1 MKFWEKFE
9 KFQPRW
15 KLQPEQLKSSET
27 KSWWWWLFVAIGF
40 VIGVTAVALVVLLV
54 FLGLGFFVS
63 LLWNYAVAPIFN
75 ISELT
80 TYTASALLFLIYATI
95 RVVKWALD

>member
-1 MKFWEKFE
+1 MKFWEKF
-9 KFQPRW
+9 
-15 KLQPEQLKSSET
+15 QPEQPENSET
-27 KSWWWWLFVAIGF
+27 KSWWWWPFAAFGFLIG
-40 VIGVTAVALVVLLV
+40 ITAVALVVLLV

-80 TYTASALLFLIYATI
+80 TYTASALLFLVFAVI
-95 RVVKWALD
+95 RIVKWALD

>member
-1 MKFWEKFE
+1 MKFWEKF
-9 KFQPRW
+9 
-15 KLQPEQLKSSET
+15 QPEQLKVSET

-40 VIGVTAVALVVLLV
+40 VIGVTAVALIVALV
-54 FLGLGFFVS
+54 FLALGFFAS
-63 LLWNYAVAPIFN
+63 LLWNYAVAPIFS

-95 RVVKWALD
+95 RIVKWALD

>member
-1 MKFWEKFE
+1 MKFWEKF
-9 KFQPRW
+9 
-15 KLQPEQLKSSET
+15 QPEQLKESET
-27 KSWWWWLFVAIGF
+27 KSWWWWLFVAFGF
-40 VIGVTAVALVVLLV
+40 VIGVTAVALVVVLV
-54 FLGLGFFVS
+54 FLVLGFFVS

-80 TYTASALLFLIYATI
+80 TYTASALLFLIYAII